1 MARRRLSGAI
11 KLRRLLRRLPADAQ
25 TEVAT
30 AIEGA
35 ATRIFDAALTA
46 MPAPGKNRY
55 ATGELRAKF
64 KVKIR
69 QDGLGAS
76 VGSFGRRRARH
87 AHLVE
92 FGARPHAIKMPGGA
106 VIQHP
111 GSPAQPFLV
120 PAFKANKA
128 RNLAD
133 IGGAVDRALKHT
145 AGLVTDDGDGLA
157 ALPALIRRTKDAD
170 P

>member
-92 FGARPHAIKMPGGA
+92 FGARPHAIKMPSGT
-106 VIQHP
+106 VLQHP

-133 IGGAVDRALKHT
+133 IGAAVDRALKHT
-145 AGLVTDDGDGLA
+145 AGLVTDDGDSLA
-157 ALPALIRRTKDAD
+157 AMPALIRRTKDAD

>member
-1 MARRRLSGAI
+1 MGRRRLSGAV
-11 KLRRLLRRLPADAQ
+11 KLRRLLRRLPAEEQA
-25 TEVAT
+25 EVAT
-30 AIEGA
+30 AIEA
-35 ATRIFDAALTA
+35 SATRVFDAALAA

-55 ATGELRAKF
+55 ATGLLRQKF
-64 KVKIR
+64 QVKIR
-69 QDGLGAS
+69 KDGLGAS

-92 FGARPHAIKMPGGA
+92 FGARPHAIRMPGGA

-133 IGGAVDRALKHT
+133 IGGAVDRALTRT
-145 AGLVTDDGDGLA
+145 AGLVTDEGDSLA
-157 ALPALIRRTKDAD
+157 AVPALVRRTKDSD